1 MAFTSANQILEYLF
15 KLSLSGDYVFRGYSI
30 QEQMK
35 PGLIRY
41 GQNLADKEEDI
52 LRDFEYYGS
61 GFYSINTPFDFL
73 STAQHFGLPTRLVDY
88 TYNPFVALAFAIN
101 SPKKGNEQLSE
112 GKNYDR
118 NNYYIRICKTV
129 FSPVLSSGIF
139 DDVIENTSAFDKSF
153 SYQCCEII
161 EALEKTQENCLTQ
174 LIINDLKKQGKDID
188 HIKAK
193 SFSQKILSSEA
204 MLLIDANR
212 SNMRISNQE
221 GLFMLPL
228 SLDVNRYQNIVQK
241 CTRVIAI
248 NKLFRDDLLKQ
259 LEKLGYTTYRLM
271 PDLMS
276 VCSTI
281 ANNYRFADQQ
291 ATSAFGNSELGNG
304 MRCISDLSS
313 KELRI
318 IVDYSNH
325 NNQGYLPGSI
335 RKKLESCGVLV
346 NSKMNKQ
353 FSECIRS
360 ILESS
365 KLSSAEGLA
374 RD

>member
-1 MAFTSANQILEYLF
+1 MAFKSANQILEYLF
-15 KLSLSGDYVFRGYSI
+15 TLSLSGDYVFRGYST
-30 QEQMK
+30 QEQLK

-41 GQNLADKEEDI
+41 GLNLSSKEADI
-52 LRDFEYYGS
+52 LRDYEYYGS

-101 SPKKGNEQLSE
+101 SPKKGDEQLVE

-118 NNYYIRICKTV
+118 NNYYIRICKTD

-139 DDVIENTSAFDKSF
+139 DDAVDSFPFFEKSF
-153 SYQCCEII
+153 ASQCCEII
-161 EALEKTQENCLTQ
+161 NVLEKTPENRLTQ
-174 LIINDLKKQGKDID
+174 LIIDDLRRQGKKID
-188 HIKAK
+188 HTKAK
-193 SFSQKILSSEA
+193 SISKKILASET

-228 SLDVNRYQNIVQK
+228 SLDVNLYQRVVQK
-241 CTRVIAI
+241 CTKVIAI

-259 LEKLGYTTYRLM
+259 LEKLGYTSYRLM

-281 ANNYRFADQQ
+281 ANNYRFADHQ
-291 ATSAFGNSELGNG
+291 TPSVSEKTVLGNG
-304 MRCISDLSS
+304 MLCISGLSS
-313 KELRI
+313 KELKM
-318 IVDYSNH
+318 IVDYTKH
-325 NNQGYLPGSI
+325 NNQGSIPSSI
-335 RKKLESCGVLV
+335 RKKLESCGILV
-346 NSKMNKQ
+346 NFKMNKQ
-353 FSECIRS
+353 FSDCIES
-360 ILESS
+360 ILESANI
-365 KLSSAEGLA
+365 SSAEGAA